1 MAVFGNMIK
10 QGSRDFI
17 PPAAVLVV
25 GLALSIAVFV
35 TVRGYYADADRQQF
49 QRDAG
54 YYTATF
60 KTSVERHVAS
70 LTAIRAFVSSSHEVN
85 RWEFSAFA
93 NQILPRNSGFKAVLW
108 LGHISAAQR
117 PGFERNMQRDGLYG
131 LRLRELTPSHALV
144 SAASRST
151 YLPVAFVEPFEGSG
165 SLIGVDLSN
174 NPIYAPLFET
184 ARKTGRAAVS
194 SVLARALVNTQGPV
208 VVAAFPL
215 SRRVRAEASSAA
227 GRPEG
232 YALGILE
239 LERVIAEAMGN
250 LTTLQAAL
258 AHKDARGQAAI
269 LAGRQGQRM
278 GLKEW
283 VGNSEFHQLVPFEIA
298 GKQFALAL
306 RSGSQRDLLTRLY
319 VPAEAALLVIA
330 LAVLLAQSMLTT
342 ILRKRQVEKAVI
354 ARTAELRALN
364 QTLLGEIDQRRQAE
378 VELRHARDKAESA
391 NRAKSAFMSTMSHEL
406 RTPLNAIIGFS
417 GILTQSAHD
426 MDYRTRDYLAE
437 INASGLK
444 LLELIN
450 DILEITQMEAGGA
463 QASDLV
469 FVADLVDAA
478 LAAIGPLA
486 DKGAV
491 SLRRD
496 MAENLPPLR
505 GDGKRLQKALYNLL
519 SNAVK
524 FTASGGWA
532 QVCAHASAEWVVI
545 EVRDSGVGMAAIAD
559 GLNIFSQGDSSLT
572 RRHEGMGLG
581 LTYVKRVADQHDARL
596 EITSE
601 VGVGTC
607 VRMFFKVD
615 QPANIREVA

>member
-1 MAVFGNMIK
+1 MPVFRNMIK
-10 QGSRDFI
+10 NGSRDFI
-17 PPAAVLVV
+17 PPAAILVV
-25 GLALSIAVFV
+25 GLVLAVAVFV
-35 TVRGYYADADRQQF
+35 TVRNYYIDIDRQQF

-54 YYTATF
+54 YYTASF

-108 LGHISAAQR
+108 LPYIDAAQR

-144 SAASRST
+144 SAASRPT
-151 YLPVAFVEPFEGSG
+151 YLPVAFVEPFDASG
-165 SLIGVDLSN
+165 SLIGVDLSS
-174 NPIYAPLFET
+174 NPIYAPLFEA

-194 SVLARALVNTQGPV
+194 SPLARALVDTHGPV

-215 SRRVRAEASSAA
+215 TRKARMRASSPA

-239 LERVIAEAMGN
+239 LDRVIGESMGS

-258 AHKDARGQAAI
+258 AHKDARGASMI
-269 LAGRQGQRM
+269 LVGRQDRQTT
-278 GLKEW
+278 LTEW
-283 VGNSEFHQLVPFEIA
+283 VGDSEFHQMVPFEIA

-306 RSGSQRDLLTRLY
+306 RSGGQRNLLTRLY

-330 LAVLLAQSMLTT
+330 LAVLLAQSMMTT
-342 ILRKRQVEKAVI
+342 ILRKREVEKAVI
-354 ARTAELRALN
+354 ARTAELRTLN
-364 QTLLGEIDQRRQAE
+364 QTLLGEIEQRRQAE

-391 NRAKSAFMSTMSHEL
+391 NRAKSVFLSTMSHEL

-417 GILTQSAHD
+417 GFLTQTERDLSP
-426 MDYRTRDYLAE
+426 RTKDYLAE
-437 INASGLK
+437 INGSGLK
-444 LLELIN
+444 LLQLIN
-450 DILEITQMEAGGA
+450 DILEITQMEVGEARA
-463 QASDLV
+463 HDPV
-469 FVADLVDAA
+469 FVVDLVDAA
-478 LAAIGPLA
+478 MAAIGPMA
-486 DKGAV
+486 EKKGV
-491 SLRRD
+491 SLKSEIAD
-496 MAENLPPLR
+496 NLPPLR
-505 GDGKRLQKALYNLL
+505 GDSKRLQKALYNLL

-532 QVCAHASAEWVVI
+532 QVSAYATADGMVI
-545 EVRDSGVGMAAIAD
+545 AVRDSGVGMAAIAD
-559 GLNIFSQGDSSLT
+559 GLNIFSQGDSSLA
-572 RRHEGMGLG
+572 RQHEGVGLG

-607 VRMFFKVD
+607 VRMIF
-615 QPANIREVA
+615 AAESSASLREVA